1 MKRCIVLIP
10 IYSEVV
16 SDNDFRTINNNI
28 NKIRDVADIEFI
40 VPNKYQNSGK
50 LKELWPDINIRLFN
64 NWENSLR
71 GYNRLLLDVK
81 FYESYS
87 QYEYMLI
94 CQTDAL
100 ILKDGQFLQK
110 FMDMGFDDYGA
121 PWTSEDSGVEKP
133 MLMIKKWYC
142 VKPVYNFC
150 KVRKVNVGNGGLC
163 LRRTQAFINLLNRRR
178 FFARVWVGNE
188 DSFFSYYSQ
197 KAELCTSGDKHR
209 DYELNV
215 ADWSVC
221 DEFSAERNIKEKKDR
236 VWGVHAWEKDYPQLS
251 KELFG

>member
-110 FMDMGFDDYGA
+110 FMDMGFDYYGA
-121 PWTSEDSGVEKP
+121 P
-133 MLMIKKWYC
+133 
-142 VKPVYNFC
+142 
-150 KVRKVNVGNGGLC
+150 
-163 LRRTQAFINLLNRRR
+163 
-178 FFARVWVGNE
+178 
-188 DSFFSYYSQ
+188 
-197 KAELCTSGDKHR
+197 
-209 DYELNV
+209 
-215 ADWSVC
+215 
-221 DEFSAERNIKEKKDR
+221 
-236 VWGVHAWEKDYPQLS
+236 
-251 KELFG
+251 